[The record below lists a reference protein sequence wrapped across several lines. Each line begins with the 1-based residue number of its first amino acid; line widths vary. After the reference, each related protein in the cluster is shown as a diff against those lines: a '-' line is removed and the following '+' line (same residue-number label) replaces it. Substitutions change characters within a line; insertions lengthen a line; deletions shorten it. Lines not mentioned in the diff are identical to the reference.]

1 MSARSIL
8 ERDITTIRD
17 DILRFSSLVMQAI
30 DRALE
35 AFQSHEEEFA
45 QTVVNEDDVMDEL
58 HEKIEEHVLKT
69 FALQQPMARDLRML
83 IADLLISNELER
95 MADHAAG
102 IAKTAIRYSGH
113 APIEVPSTIDRMHQQ
128 VKAMLDVVMDAYVE
142 MDGQKAREAARMD
155 DEVDVEYQKLFE
167 SVITRMTSGE
177 LSIEEGTYLLWAG
190 HNLERIGDRVTNIS
204 ERIVYAKSGGVHDLN
219 PKPHEREAGEEE
231 S

>member
-1 MSARSIL
+1 
-8 ERDITTIRD
+8 
-17 DILRFSSLVMQAI
+17 
-30 DRALE
+30 
-35 AFQSHEEEFA
+35 
-45 QTVVNEDDVMDEL
+45 
-58 HEKIEEHVLKT
+58 
-69 FALQQPMARDLRML
+69 
-83 IADLLISNELER
+83 
-95 MADHAAG
+95 
-102 IAKTAIRYSGH
+102 
-113 APIEVPSTIDRMHQQ
+113 
-128 VKAMLDVVMDAYVE
+128 MLDVVMDAYVE